1 MRSNYKN
8 AWQWIGRRF
17 GRQRAA
23 ATPEYQTDY
32 QTDYQALGHAS
43 GGLDAEY
50 QRLVEHH
57 LHRWGVDASCATVD
71 IQVEK
76 KRGRKDAFVATV
88 CIEAWERNAVLRVL
102 LGLPLLDK
110 KIRQAVSA
118 LWLADV
124 SEFRGVLLKVSPA
137 LHEPAASSELREL
150 LVSLTGTRS
159 SASRRRSTSVAV
171 ES

>member
-17 GRQRAA
+17 GRRGAPE
-23 ATPEYQTDY
+23 TPEYQTDY

-43 GGLDAEY
+43 GGLEAEY

-57 LHRWGVDASCATVD
+57 LHRWGVDASCATVE

-76 KRGRKDAFVATV
+76 RRGRKDVFVATV
-88 CIEAWERNAVLRVL
+88 CIEAWQRNAVLRVL

-137 LHEPAASSELREL
+137 LHEAAASAELREL

-159 SASRRRSTSVAV
+159 SAHRRRSTSVAV
-171 ES
+171 EG

>member
-1 MRSNYKN
+1 MRSIYKN
-8 AWQWIGRRF
+8 AWQWIGR
-17 GRQRAA
+17 GLGGQRGTAP
-23 ATPEYQTDY
+23 PEYQTEV
-32 QTDYQALGHAS
+32 QTDYQALGHTS

-57 LHRWGVDASCATVD
+57 LHRWGVDASCATVE

-76 KRGRKDAFVATV
+76 RRGRKDVFVATV
-88 CIEAWERNAVLRVL
+88 CIESWERNAVLRVL

-137 LHEPAASSELREL
+137 LHEAAAAAELREL
-150 LVSLTGTRS
+150 LVSLTGTRTP
-159 SASRRRSTSVAV
+159 ASRHRAASVAV
-171 ES
+171 EG